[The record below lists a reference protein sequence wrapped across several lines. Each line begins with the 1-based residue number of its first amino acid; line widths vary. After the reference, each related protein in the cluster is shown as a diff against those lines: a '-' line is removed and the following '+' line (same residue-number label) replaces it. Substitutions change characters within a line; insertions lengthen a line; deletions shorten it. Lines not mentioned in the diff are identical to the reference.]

1 MNALPER
8 APDPTPRRPLLPEVL
23 DLCNPYV
30 VSVFDLSGR
39 GGPIRTVLVKAR
51 SAAHMRKLA
60 TRLADLLAAVP
71 EGEAPDGSEPWVVVD
86 GGEVVVHLLTEA
98 SLAHFGLLELF
109 EERGAEPDSVFAKA
123 LLERV
128 TGLRGA

>member
-1 MNALPER
+1 MSALPEQ
-8 APDPTPRRPLLPEVL
+8 APAPSSPRPLLSAVL

-30 VSVFDLSGR
+30 ASVFDLSAR
-39 GGPIRTVLVKAR
+39 GGPNRTVVVKAR

-60 TRLADLLAAVP
+60 TRLADLMAAVP

-86 GGEVVVHLLTEA
+86 GGEVVVHLLTEG
-98 SLAHFGLLELF
+98 SLAHYRLLDLF
-109 EERGAEPDSVFAKA
+109 EQHGTEPDSVFAKA

-128 TGLRGA
+128 SALRRV